1 MERFYRFYRF
11 LRALFQLRS
20 RKNWGNFVQTS
31 EVAGFENAFSISWSQ
46 GGEDLALLHSVMGK
60 RNGLYIDIGAHHPSR
75 FSVTRHLYQMGWS
88 GVNVDANQELI
99 DAFDKARS
107 RDVNLCV
114 AVGLEPSYTFTVFE
128 EAAISTL
135 DSEWRQKFISENNKI
150 AKEVEVEG
158 RKLRSIL
165 DDFQPRQRI
174 DLLSIDAEGSDLQ
187 VLQSIEI
194 ETLEKSR
201 FPKWLLLEAAPPV
214 SNALQTPA
222 VKLAIEWGYEPHMV
236 LAMSTLLQF
245 KD

>member
-1 MERFYRFYRF
+1 MVWR
-11 LRALFQLRS
+11 
-20 RKNWGNFVQTS
+20 
-31 EVAGFENAFSISWSQ
+31 
-46 GGEDLALLHSVMGK
+46 
-60 RNGLYIDIGAHHPSR
+60 
-75 FSVTRHLYQMGWS
+75 
-88 GVNVDANQELI
+88 NVDANQELI
-99 DAFDKARS
+99 NAFNEVRT
-107 RDVNLCV
+107 RDVNLCA
-114 AVGLEPSYTFTVFE
+114 AVGLEAKYTFTIFE

-135 DSEWRQKFISENNKI
+135 DTEWRKKFISENNRI

-187 VLQSIEI
+187 VLQSLEF

-214 SNALQTPA
+214 SSALQTPA

-236 LAMSTLLQF
+236 LAMSTLLKF
-245 KD
+245 ND

>member
-1 MERFYRFYRF
+1 MNRIVRL
-11 LRALFQLRS
+11 LRGFALLANPS
-20 RKNWGNFVQTS
+20 SWAAFVQTA
-31 EVAGFENAFSISWSQ
+31 EATNFDHEFSVSWSQ
-46 GGEDLALLHSVMGK
+46 GGEDLALLHAIMGK
-60 RNGLYIDIGAHHPSR
+60 RNGLFIDVGAHHPSR

-99 DAFDKARS
+99 DVFKKARP
-107 RDVNLCV
+107 RDINLCV
-114 AVGLEPSYTFTVFE
+114 AVGLESKYIFTIFE
-128 EAAISTL
+128 EPAISTL
-135 DSEWRQKFISENNKI
+135 DSDWRSKFVNENNKI

-165 DDFQPRQRI
+165 DDFQPQKRI

-187 VLQSIEI
+187 VLQSLEF

-201 FPKWLLLEAAPPV
+201 FPEWLLLEAAPPV

-222 VKLAIEWGYEPHMV
+222 VKFAVEWGYEPRMV

-245 KD
+245 RH

>member
-1 MERFYRFYRF
+1 MEKIHRF
-11 LRALFQLRS
+11 LKALLRMAP

-31 EVAGFENAFSISWSQ
+31 EIAGFENAFSISWSQ
-46 GGEDLALLHSVMGK
+46 GGEDLALLHAIEGK
-60 RNGLYIDIGAHHPSR
+60 RDGLYIDVGAHHPSR

-88 GVNVDANQELI
+88 GVNIDANQELI
-99 DAFDKARS
+99 DAFKKVRT
-107 RDVNLCV
+107 RDINLCA
-114 AVGLEPSYTFTVFE
+114 AVGLEPKYTFTIFE

-135 DSEWRQKFISENNKI
+135 DSEWRKKFISENNKI

-158 RKLRSIL
+158 RTLRSIL
-165 DDFQPRQRI
+165 DDFQPIERI

-187 VLQSIEI
+187 VLQSIEF
-194 ETLEKSR
+194 ETLERSR
-201 FPKWLLLEAAPPV
+201 YPKWLLLEAAPPI

-236 LAMSTLLQF
+236 LSMSTLLQF

>member
-1 MERFYRFYRF
+1 MNNTYRF
-11 LRALFQLRS
+11 LRALLRLIPK
-20 RKNWGNFVQTS
+20 KNWGNFVHTS
-31 EVAGFENAFSISWSQ
+31 EIAGFSNAFSISWSQ
-46 GGEDLALLHSVMGK
+46 GGEDLALLHAIMEK
-60 RNGLYIDIGAHHPSR
+60 RNGLFIDIGAHHPSR
-75 FSVTRHLYQMGWS
+75 FSVTRYLYQMGWS

-99 DAFDKARS
+99 NAFNEVRT
-107 RDVNLCV
+107 RDVNLCA
-114 AVGLEPSYTFTVFE
+114 AVGLEPKYTFTIFE

-135 DSEWRQKFISENNKI
+135 DSEWRKKFISENNKI
-150 AKEVEVEG
+150 VKEVEVEG

-187 VLQSIEI
+187 VLQSLEF
-194 ETLEKSR
+194 ETLGKSR

-236 LAMSTLLQF
+236 LAMSTLLKF
-245 KD
+245 ND

>member
-1 MERFYRFYRF
+1 MGKIYRF
-11 LRALFQLRS
+11 LRAVSRLIP

-31 EVAGFENAFSISWSQ
+31 EIAGFENAFSISWSQ
-46 GGEDLALLHSVMGK
+46 GGEDLALLHAIMGK
-60 RNGLYIDIGAHHPSR
+60 RDGRFIDVGAHHPSR

-99 DAFDKARS
+99 NAFNEVRT
-107 RDVNLCV
+107 RDVNLCA
-114 AVGLEPSYTFTVFE
+114 AVGLEAKYTFTIFE

-135 DSEWRQKFISENNKI
+135 DTEWRKKFISENNKI
-150 AKEVEVEG
+150 ANEVEVEG

-165 DDFQPRQRI
+165 DDFQPKKRI

-187 VLQSIEI
+187 VLQSLEF

-236 LAMSTLLQF
+236 LAMSTLLHF

>member
-1 MERFYRFYRF
+1 MGKIYRF
-11 LRALFQLRS
+11 LRALLRLIPE
-20 RKNWGNFVQTS
+20 KNWGNFVQTS
-31 EVAGFENAFSISWSQ
+31 EIAGFENAFSISWSQ
-46 GGEDLALLHSVMGK
+46 GGEDVALLHAILGK
-60 RNGLYIDIGAHHPSR
+60 RDGLYVDVGAHHPSR

-99 DAFDKARS
+99 NAFNEVRT
-107 RDVNLCV
+107 RDVNLCA
-114 AVGLEPSYTFTVFE
+114 AVGLEAKYTFTIFE
-128 EAAISTL
+128 ETAISTL
-135 DSEWRQKFISENNKI
+135 DSEWRKKFISENNKI

-165 DDFQPRQRI
+165 DDFQPSQRI

-187 VLQSIEI
+187 VLQSLEF
-194 ETLEKSR
+194 ENLEKSR

-214 SNALQTPA
+214 STALQTPA

-236 LAMSTLLQF
+236 LAMSTLLHF

>member
-1 MERFYRFYRF
+1 MGKIYRF
-11 LRALFQLRS
+11 LRAVSRLIP

-31 EVAGFENAFSISWSQ
+31 EIAGFENAFSISWSQ
-46 GGEDLALLHSVMGK
+46 GGEDLALLHAIMGK
-60 RNGLYIDIGAHHPSR
+60 RDGRFIDVGAHHPSR

-99 DAFDKARS
+99 NAFNEVRT
-107 RDVNLCV
+107 RDVNLCA
-114 AVGLEPSYTFTVFE
+114 AVGLEAKYTFTIFE

-135 DSEWRQKFISENNKI
+135 DTEWRKKFISENNKI

-165 DDFQPRQRI
+165 DDFQPKKRI

-187 VLQSIEI
+187 VLQSLEF

-236 LAMSTLLQF
+236 LAMSTLLKF
-245 KD
+245 ND

>member
-1 MERFYRFYRF
+1 M
-11 LRALFQLRS
+11 
-20 RKNWGNFVQTS
+20 QTS
-31 EVAGFENAFSISWSQ
+31 EIAGFENAFSISWSQ
-46 GGEDLALLHSVMGK
+46 GGEDVALLHAILGK
-60 RNGLYIDIGAHHPSR
+60 RDGLYVDVGAHHPSR

-99 DAFDKARS
+99 NAFNEVRT
-107 RDVNLCV
+107 RDVNLCA
-114 AVGLEPSYTFTVFE
+114 AVGLEAKYTFTIFG

-135 DSEWRQKFISENNKI
+135 DSEWRKKFISENNEI

-174 DLLSIDAEGSDLQ
+174 ELLSIDAEGSDLQ
-187 VLQSIEI
+187 VLQSLEF

-236 LAMSTLLQF
+236 LAMSTLLKF
-245 KD
+245 ND

>member
-1 MERFYRFYRF
+1 MR
-11 LRALFQLRS
+11 
-20 RKNWGNFVQTS
+20 T
-31 EVAGFENAFSISWSQ
+31 
-46 GGEDLALLHSVMGK
+46 
-60 RNGLYIDIGAHHPSR
+60 
-75 FSVTRHLYQMGWS
+75 
-88 GVNVDANQELI
+88 
-99 DAFDKARS
+99 
-107 RDVNLCV
+107 RDVNLCA
-114 AVGLEPSYTFTVFE
+114 AVGLEAKYTFTIFG

-135 DSEWRQKFISENNKI
+135 DSEWRKKFISENNEI

-174 DLLSIDAEGSDLQ
+174 ELLSIDAEGSDLQ
-187 VLQSIEI
+187 VLQSLEF

-236 LAMSTLLQF
+236 LAMSTLLKF
-245 KD
+245 ND